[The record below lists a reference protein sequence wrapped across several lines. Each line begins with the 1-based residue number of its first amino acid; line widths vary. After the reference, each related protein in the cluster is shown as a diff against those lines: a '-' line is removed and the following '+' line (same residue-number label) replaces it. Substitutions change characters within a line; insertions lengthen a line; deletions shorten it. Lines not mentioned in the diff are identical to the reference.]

1 MFLPRVSQVGPFFNV
16 IYNCVPKLCVTIA
29 GGVLFGYDVGVI
41 SGAKVQVAHEMELTC
56 GQEEA
61 LVNSF
66 PFQLNDLAY

>member
-1 MFLPRVSQVGPFFNV
+1 MWTV
-16 IYNCVPKLCVTIA
+16 A

-61 LVNSF
+61 LVSK
-66 PFQLNDLAY
+66 PFQSINPPPPSGI